1 MFLSWRRGM
10 FKTVLLPID
19 SGRQGVELGARA
31 VQLVSEVGS
40 RLVLLSVAT
49 SNDLEQQG
57 LDSTLQLLHQTCAP
71 LKHLGVPWDLIE
83 REGTP
88 ARVICDVA
96 NELNVDVI
104 LIGTNGV
111 NLERDSDSTAA
122 QVIQFAPCPVL
133 VVP

>member
-1 MFLSWRRGM
+1 M
-10 FKTVLLPID
+10 
-19 SGRQGVELGARA
+19 
-31 VQLVSEVGS
+31 
-40 RLVLLSVAT
+40 
-49 SNDLEQQG
+49 
-57 LDSTLQLLHQTCAP
+57 
-71 LKHLGVPWDLIE
+71 
-83 REGTP
+83 
-88 ARVICDVA
+88 ICDVA